1 MTAVQVDRDNGCFGV
16 IDPDRGANG
25 FKCALPGAQTC
36 GRHGMRCLAVI
47 QGRIVCWNE
56 EVSQRKLHTL
66 FPLHIISAPSVQ
78 ILGHQISNTNMDF
91 WYYL

>member
-1 MTAVQVDRDNGCFGV
+1 
-16 IDPDRGANG
+16 
-25 FKCALPGAQTC
+25 
-36 GRHGMRCLAVI
+36 MRCLAVI